1 MLEVVLIGVGGA
13 LGTLM
18 RYGVGVSM
26 TRWLGDGFPFGTLAA
41 NVLGSF
47 LLGAVV
53 EAIGTR
59 ELSGVRLKLV
69 LGTGVMGGFTT
80 YSSFNL
86 ETLRLAEAGEWPRAG
101 VYLGATVLTC
111 LLAGLAGIALVRSL
125 KPT

>member
-13 LGTLM
+13 IGTLA

-26 TRWLGDGFPFGTLAA
+26 TRWLGESLPFGTLVA

-47 LLGAVV
+47 LLGAVL
-53 EAIGTR
+53 EAVGAR
-59 ELSGVRLKLV
+59 ELFGVRLRLV

-86 ETLRLAEAGEWPRAG
+86 ETLRLAEQGEWSRAG
-101 VYLGATVLTC
+101 LYLGATVLTC
-111 LLAGLAGIALVRSL
+111 LLAGVAGIALVRSL
-125 KPT
+125 KPA